1 METIISIF
9 LCFIILVPRAS
20 CSLSRRG
27 LSTSTGPCAQA
38 LPVKET
44 GDAGNENGA
53 LLAWTYDCDVGRLY
67 WVELTFAKTSGTV
80 IRDKETIGE

>member
-1 METIISIF
+1 MHCTAVLLKKIIMRYI
-9 LCFIILVPRAS
+9 RAS

-38 LPVKET
+38 LPAKGT
-44 GDAGNENGA
+44 GGSGDENGA
-53 LLAWTYDCDVGRLY
+53 LLAWTYDCDVGTLY

-80 IRDKETIGE
+80 IRDKEKIGE

>member
-1 METIISIF
+1 MCGVETIISIF
-9 LCFIILVPRAS
+9 LFFIILVPRAS

-53 LLAWTYDCDVGRLY
+53 LLAWTWAHYTG
-67 WVELTFAKTSGTV
+67 SS
-80 IRDKETIGE
+80 

>member
-1 METIISIF
+1 MHCTAMLLKKIIRLRKVKYMWSGSNQYF

-27 LSTSTGPCAQA
+27 LSTNTGPCAQA

-53 LLAWTYDCDVGRLY
+53 LLASTYDCDVGTLY
-67 WVELTFAKTSGTV
+67 
-80 IRDKETIGE
+80 